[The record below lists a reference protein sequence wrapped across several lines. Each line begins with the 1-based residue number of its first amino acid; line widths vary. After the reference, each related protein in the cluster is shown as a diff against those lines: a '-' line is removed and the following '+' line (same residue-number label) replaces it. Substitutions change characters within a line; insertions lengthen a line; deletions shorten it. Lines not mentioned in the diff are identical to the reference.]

1 MKRIHI
7 LNAIGWVCL
16 LGAVICGIGV
26 IGSVGAMDW
35 GASIGRC
42 TVQGLALMAA
52 TCGFG
57 KIGTALVLM

>member
-26 IGSVGAMDW
+26 IGSVGAMEW
-35 GASIGRC
+35 GAPIVRC
-42 TVQGLALMAA
+42 TVQGLVLMAA
-52 TCGFG
+52 ACGFG